1 MAELI
6 LETRALTRRFGAL
19 AAVDSVSLQ
28 VERGG
33 VHAIIGPNGAGK
45 STLMNLLSG
54 ELLPTAGEVRLG
66 GLDVTRLSSPARSKR
81 GLGRS
86 YQTANVFAELTCLEA
101 VSLAAQSRVRQMGF
115 FRIPAPSVAA
125 AEVLASCGLAARSP
139 VVAAQLS
146 YGEQRQLELAM
157 VLATDPTLLL
167 LDEPLA
173 GLGHDEAQQVVEL
186 LRRISLARTIVLV
199 EHDMD
204 AVFSIARTLTVLVNG
219 RLLETGTPLEIRSS
233 KAVRDAYLGED
244 EL

>member
-66 GLDVTRLSSPARSKR
+66 GLDVTRLPSPARSQR

-86 YQTANVFAELTCLEA
+86 YQTANIFPELSCIES
-101 VSLAAQSRVRQMGF
+101 VWLAARSRAKSMGLLS
-115 FRIPAPSVAA
+115 RAVPSGLA
-125 AEVLASCGLAARSP
+125 AEMLARCGLAARSST
-139 VVAAQLS
+139 AAAELS

-157 VLATDPTLLL
+157 VLATEPTLLL